1 MTDPI
6 SAVMDFLNAITYERV
21 VYWLLP
27 FKYISIAL
35 CILMALGIIYFSI
48 FTDYLYL
55 KYFVNLDDY
64 YDWKRRK
71 KEKKKQVVKMPE
83 PLMAEEFRRVEDEE
97 LFEPEPLISDDNW
110 KKIFDRIDSG
120 KDMDLRLAI
129 IEADKI
135 LNRRF
140 DDIGILGR
148 NLRDKMENLPED
160 IIKKIGR
167 LDSARRV
174 LDELLMKD
182 YMNVSKDTA
191 KKTVE
196 IYQEAYLN
204 LVS

>member
-71 KEKKKQVVKMPE
+71 KEKKKQAVKMPE

>member
-27 FKYISIAL
+27 FKYISIGL

-71 KEKKKQVVKMPE
+71 KEKKKQAVKMPE

>member
-6 SAVMDFLNAITYERV
+6 SAVMDFLNAITYKRV
-21 VYWLLP
+21 VHWLLP
-27 FKYISIAL
+27 FKYISIGL

-71 KEKKKQVVKMPE
+71 KEKKKQAVKMPE

>member
-6 SAVMDFLNAITYERV
+6 SAVMDFLNAITYKRV
-21 VYWLLP
+21 VHWFLP
-27 FKYISIAL
+27 FKYISIGL

-71 KEKKKQVVKMPE
+71 KEKKKQAVKMPE

>member
-1 MTDPI
+1 MTDP
-6 SAVMDFLNAITYERV
+6 VNAIINFFNAISYERV
-21 VYWLLP
+21 VHWLLP
-27 FKYISIAL
+27 FKYIAIAFCIILAL
-35 CILMALGIIYFSI
+35 CIIYFSI

-55 KYFVNLDDY
+55 RYFVNLDDY
-64 YDWKRRK
+64 SDWKRKK
-71 KEKKKQVVKMPE
+71 KEKKQAVKIPE
-83 PLMAEEFRRVEDEE
+83 PLMAKEFKRIEDEE
-97 LFEPEPLISDDNW
+97 LFEPEPLISNDNW
-110 KKIFDRIDSG
+110 KRIFGRIDSG
-120 KDMDLRLAI
+120 RDMDLRLAI

-135 LNRRF
+135 VNEKF
-140 DDIGILGR
+140 DDMGILGR

-204 LVS
+204 LFA